1 MDNLKIE
8 YLPVED
14 LVPYQNNARKHT
26 NTDVSAIAKS
36 IEMFGFDDPIGIW
49 KGNVIIEGHGRLMAA
64 KQLGM
69 ETVPVIRLD
78 HLTDEERRSYALVH
92 NKSAE
97 LSEWDFDLL
106 DDELDGI
113 FDIDMSEFGFSF
125 EDAKKEEKEKPEV
138 EFSEIL
144 GEENNYLVLQFKTDI
159 DWLNAQSIFGLE
171 TVKSYSTRKDG
182 KVTKSMQRCGIARVL
197 DGAQALKEILG
208 EV

>member
-78 HLTDEERRSYALVH
+78 HLTEEERRSYALVH
-92 NKSAE
+92 NKTAE
-97 LSEWDFDLL
+97 MSVWDFERLTL
-106 DDELDGI
+106 ELEELP
-113 FDIDMSEFGFSF
+113 DIDMAEFGFNNLQVGDLDVNDSDF
-125 EDAKKEEKEKPEV
+125 ISDTEITKSKTKKIKCPHC
-138 EFSEIL
+138 
-144 GEENNYLVLQFKTDI
+144 GEEF
-159 DWLNAQSIFGLE
+159 
-171 TVKSYSTRKDG
+171 
-182 KVTKSMQRCGIARVL
+182 
-197 DGAQALKEILG
+197 

>member
-8 YLPVED
+8 YLPVKD

-97 LSEWDFDLL
+97 LSEWDDDMLSLELEDLFDDFDMADFGFDLGL
-106 DDELDGI
+106 DDEDVEI
-113 FDIDMSEFGFSF
+113 V
-125 EDAKKEEKEKPEV
+125 EDEVPEEV
-138 EFSEIL
+138 ETRCKL
-144 GEENNYLVLQFKTDI
+144 GDI
-159 DWLNAQSIFGLE
+159 WQLGRW
-171 TVKSYSTRKDG
+171 VYCKKCG
-182 KVTKSMQRCGIARVL
+182 KKHYIS
-197 DGAQALKEILG
+197 
-208 EV
+208 

>member
-49 KGNVIIEGHGRLMAA
+49 KDNIIIEGHGRLMAA

-78 HLTDEERRSYALVH
+78 HLTEEERRSYALVH
-92 NKSAE
+92 NKTAEMSAWDFEKLELE
-97 LSEWDFDLL
+97 LSELPS
-106 DDELDGI
+106 
-113 FDIDMSEFGFSF
+113 IDMADFGFANLTTDDLGINDSDF
-125 EDAKKEEKEKPEV
+125 ISDTEITKKKEKEVVCPHCGEKFV
-138 EFSEIL
+138 I
-144 GEENNYLVLQFKTDI
+144 
-159 DWLNAQSIFGLE
+159 
-171 TVKSYSTRKDG
+171 
-182 KVTKSMQRCGIARVL
+182 
-197 DGAQALKEILG
+197 
-208 EV
+208 

>member
-92 NKSAE
+92 NKTAEMSGWDFEKLELE
-97 LSEWDFDLL
+97 LSELPEIDMADFGF
-106 DDELDGI
+106 ELD
-113 FDIDMSEFGFSF
+113 F
-125 EDAKKEEKEKPEV
+125 EEKTEKKEPKEATY
-138 EFSEIL
+138 SESI
-144 GEENNYLVLQFKTDI
+144 GVIIDCSDEEEAEEIFNKLQEEGYTCRI
-159 DWLNAQSIFGLE
+159 
-171 TVKSYSTRKDG
+171 ST
-182 KVTKSMQRCGIARVL
+182 L
-197 DGAQALKEILG
+197 
-208 EV
+208 

>member
-97 LSEWDFDLL
+97 LSEWDDDMLSLELEDLFDDFDMADFGFDFDL
-106 DDELDGI
+106 DDENVEI
-113 FDIDMSEFGFSF
+113 V
-125 EDAKKEEKEKPEV
+125 EDEVPEEV
-138 EFSEIL
+138 ETRCKL
-144 GEENNYLVLQFKTDI
+144 GDI
-159 DWLNAQSIFGLE
+159 WQLGRWVYCKQC
-171 TVKSYSTRKDG
+171 G
-182 KVTKSMQRCGIARVL
+182 KKHFIS
-197 DGAQALKEILG
+197 
-208 EV
+208 

>member
-8 YLPVED
+8 YLPVDD

-97 LSEWDFDLL
+97 LSEWDFDRL
-106 DDELDGI
+106 DMELKDI
-113 FDIDMSEFGFSF
+113 VDIDMSGFGFMDVNDIVF
-125 EDAKKEEKEKPEV
+125 DGEIEGGEIEDRTDEKVAVKIVFQNSKEWKKHEEV
-138 EFSEIL
+138 MREFLDELENVFISV
-144 GEENNYLVLQFKTDI
+144 GEYNED
-159 DWLNAQSIFGLE
+159 
-171 TVKSYSTRKDG
+171 
-182 KVTKSMQRCGIARVL
+182 
-197 DGAQALKEILG
+197 
-208 EV
+208 

>member
-97 LSEWDFDLL
+97 LSEWD
-106 DDELDGI
+106 DDMLSLELKDI
-113 FDIDMSEFGFSF
+113 VDIDMSGFGFINANDIIFDGEIEGGEIEDKTGSKVAVKIVF
-125 EDAKKEEKEKPEV
+125 ESTKQWRTLEEKVRKFV
-138 EFSEIL
+138 
-144 GEENNYLVLQFKTDI
+144 D
-159 DWLNAQSIFGLE
+159 GLE
-171 TVKSYSTRKDG
+171 NVSVS
-182 KVTKSMQRCGIARVL
+182 V
-197 DGAQALKEILG
+197 G
-208 EV
+208 EYNEGQQGND

>member
-97 LSEWDFDLL
+97 LSEWDFDNLNL
-106 DDELDGI
+106 ELESLDGRLTLNRLTCRLNLT
-113 FDIDMSEFGFSF
+113 M
-125 EDAKKEEKEKPEV
+125 KWNKPNTPPLLTV
-138 EFSEIL
+138 VTMMIL
-144 GEENNYLVLQFKTDI
+144 
-159 DWLNAQSIFGLE
+159 
-171 TVKSYSTRKDG
+171 
-182 KVTKSMQRCGIARVL
+182 
-197 DGAQALKEILG
+197 
-208 EV
+208 

>member
-97 LSEWDFDLL
+97 LSEWDFSLL
-106 DDELDGI
+106 DIELA
-113 FDIDMSEFGFSF
+113 DIDLDMSDFGFDLDLDI
-125 EDAKKEEKEKPEV
+125 EQTEKEINDCE
-138 EFSEIL
+138 EINI
-144 GEENNYLVLQFKTDI
+144 EDYNDEQF
-159 DWLNAQSIFGLE
+159 E
-171 TVKSYSTRKDG
+171 CECP
-182 KVTKSMQRCGIARVL
+182 RCGFRFNK
-197 DGAQALKEILG
+197 G
-208 EV
+208 

>member
-97 LSEWDFDLL
+97 LSEWDFEKL
-106 DDELDGI
+106 ELELSELPE
-113 FDIDMSEFGFSF
+113 IDMSDFGFELNF
-125 EDAKKEEKEKPEV
+125 EEKTETNEPKEATY
-138 EFSEIL
+138 SESI
-144 GEENNYLVLQFKTDI
+144 GVIIDCSDEEEAEEIFNKLQEEGYTCRI
-159 DWLNAQSIFGLE
+159 
-171 TVKSYSTRKDG
+171 ST
-182 KVTKSMQRCGIARVL
+182 L
-197 DGAQALKEILG
+197 
-208 EV
+208 

>member
-97 LSEWDFDLL
+97 LSEWDDDMLSLELEDLFDDFDMADFGFDFDLN
-106 DDELDGI
+106 DENVEIVEDEVPEEAETRCKLG
-113 FDIDMSEFGFSF
+113 DIWQLGRWVYC
-125 EDAKKEEKEKPEV
+125 KKC
-138 EFSEIL
+138 
-144 GEENNYLVLQFKTDI
+144 
-159 DWLNAQSIFGLE
+159 
-171 TVKSYSTRKDG
+171 G
-182 KVTKSMQRCGIARVL
+182 KKHYIP
-197 DGAQALKEILG
+197 
-208 EV
+208 

>member
-97 LSEWDFDLL
+97 LSEWDDDMLSLELEDLFDDFDMADFGFDFDLN
-106 DDELDGI
+106 DENVEIVEDEVPEEAETRCKLG
-113 FDIDMSEFGFSF
+113 DIWQ
-125 EDAKKEEKEKPEV
+125 
-138 EFSEIL
+138 L
-144 GEENNYLVLQFKTDI
+144 G
-159 DWLNAQSIFGLE
+159 
-171 TVKSYSTRKDG
+171 
-182 KVTKSMQRCGIARVL
+182 
-197 DGAQALKEILG
+197 GA
-208 EV
+208 

>member
-97 LSEWDFDLL
+97 LSEWDDDMLSLELEDLFDDFDMADFGFDFDLN
-106 DDELDGI
+106 DEDVEI
-113 FDIDMSEFGFSF
+113 V
-125 EDAKKEEKEKPEV
+125 EDEVPEEV
-138 EFSEIL
+138 ETRCKL
-144 GEENNYLVLQFKTDI
+144 GDI
-159 DWLNAQSIFGLE
+159 WQLGRWVYCKQCGKKHFIF
-171 TVKSYSTRKDG
+171 
-182 KVTKSMQRCGIARVL
+182 
-197 DGAQALKEILG
+197 
-208 EV
+208 

>member
-97 LSEWDFDLL
+97 LSEWDFDRL
-106 DDELDGI
+106 DMELKDI
-113 FDIDMSEFGFSF
+113 VDIDMSGFGFINANEIIFDGEIEGGEIEDKTGSKVAVKIVF
-125 EDAKKEEKEKPEV
+125 ESTKQWRTLEEKV
-138 EFSEIL
+138 REF
-144 GEENNYLVLQFKTDI
+144 VD
-159 DWLNAQSIFGLE
+159 GLE
-171 TVKSYSTRKDG
+171 NVSVS
-182 KVTKSMQRCGIARVL
+182 V
-197 DGAQALKEILG
+197 G
-208 EV
+208 EYNEDQQSNN

>member
-97 LSEWDFDLL
+97 LSEWD
-106 DDELDGI
+106 DDMLSLELKDI
-113 FDIDMSEFGFSF
+113 VDIDMSGFGFMDVNDIVFDGEIEGGEIEDKTGSKVAVKIVF
-125 EDAKKEEKEKPEV
+125 ESTKQWRTLEEKVRKFV
-138 EFSEIL
+138 
-144 GEENNYLVLQFKTDI
+144 D
-159 DWLNAQSIFGLE
+159 GLE
-171 TVKSYSTRKDG
+171 NVSVS
-182 KVTKSMQRCGIARVL
+182 V
-197 DGAQALKEILG
+197 G
-208 EV
+208 EYNEGQQGND

>member
-106 DDELDGI
+106 DEELDGI
-113 FDIDMSEFGFSF
+113 FDIDMSEFGFDIDLDLDEEEPTEIV
-125 EDAKKEEKEKPEV
+125 EDEVPEEV
-138 EFSEIL
+138 ETRCKL
-144 GEENNYLVLQFKTDI
+144 GDLWQLGNHRLVCGNSTDI
-159 DWLNAQSIFGLE
+159 TVIDRLMDGVKADIAFTSPPYNAGTTA
-171 TVKSYSTRKDG
+171 TV
-182 KVTKSMQRCGIARVL
+182 
-197 DGAQALKEILG
+197 LKEVANG
-208 EV
+208 

>member
-97 LSEWDFDLL
+97 LSGWDFEKL
-106 DDELDGI
+106 ELELSELPG
-113 FDIDMSEFGFSF
+113 IDMADFGFQNTEF
-125 EDAKKEEKEKPEV
+125 DENALGDLFTDAPAKEKEPKKIQCPHCGEWFEV
-138 EFSEIL
+138 E
-144 GEENNYLVLQFKTDI
+144 
-159 DWLNAQSIFGLE
+159 
-171 TVKSYSTRKDG
+171 
-182 KVTKSMQRCGIARVL
+182 
-197 DGAQALKEILG
+197 
-208 EV
+208 